1 MSKLVPVLRTQLL
14 KPSRLSYCFA
24 SKAVSEQRVPRLPG
38 TIKSQKTTDLYL
50 TEPAAT
56 CCSRVFCALLKPR
69 LTCRRMVPPPRC
81 PYAWSTPLRHGSI
94 PPVLSKWGW
103 WLGNL
108 WEQPWMELVRAHESF
123 RGWLVSKCLMS
134 MPTWIETNPH
144 FNLLDEAVVSETEEC
159 LLLLQMYCLGVV
171 GHRSRSLVTSWL
183 TIPMWNVLPL
193 PCRLENP
200 LQKLCLVHFF
210 LQSKRRL
217 GVFWSVCRC
226 RGYCVFNA
234 SLVGLDAFH
243 WTVPTSPCSRNRT
256 GSATRCSL
264 YWSNVPWRIIC
275 KWQIEP
281 QMIIFFSFPTSESL
295 FCLWHEVPAVSIFG
309 GVKGDPLP
317 FEATQWW
324 QLVWMLGQLFHLR
337 LLVRRWRQKSAT
349 IGQAK
354 QFNDISIFWPSKVE
368 AF

>member
-1 MSKLVPVLRTQLL
+1 
-14 KPSRLSYCFA
+14 
-24 SKAVSEQRVPRLPG
+24 
-38 TIKSQKTTDLYL
+38 
-50 TEPAAT
+50 
-56 CCSRVFCALLKPR
+56 
-69 LTCRRMVPPPRC
+69 MVPLPRC
-81 PYAWSTPLRHGSI
+81 PYAWSTPFRHRSI

-103 WLGNL
+103 WMGNL
-108 WEQPWMELVRAHESF
+108 WEQPWMELVRADESF
-123 RGWLVSKCLMS
+123 RGWL
-134 MPTWIETNPH
+134 ITNTFKWKVFLFQNVWCQCH
-144 FNLLDEAVVSETEEC
+144 LNWNILISISWMRLLWVETEEC
-159 LLLLQMYCLGVV
+159 LLLLQIYCLGVV
-171 GHRSRSLVTSWL
+171 GHRSRSLATSWL

-193 PCRLENP
+193 PCRLENL

-210 LQSKRRL
+210 LQSRKRL

-243 WTVPTSPCSRNRT
+243 WTVPTSPCNRNRT

-281 QMIIFFSFPTSESL
+281 QNDHFILISNFWISL
-295 FCLWHEVPAVSIFG
+295 FSLAWGSGRFNFR

-324 QLVWMLGQLFHLR
+324 QLVWMLGQLFHLW

-349 IGQAK
+349 KK
-354 QFNDISIFWPSKVE
+354 QFKDISFDPAK
-368 AF
+368 